1 VPLVVR
7 RINNALMRA
16 DQIQHMEAKGDVDY
30 FAPIVAD
37 AEADSA
43 GCSMRSS

>member
-1 VPLVVR
+1 VPSVVK
-7 RINNALMRA
+7 RINNTFMRA
-16 DQIQHMEAKGDVDY
+16 DQIQHAEGKGDVDF

-43 GCSMRSS
+43 AC